1 MMKNIESFEVILYL
15 LPLPEPVGAAASG
28 VMREFEMV
36 MVRIR
41 DTDGNEG
48 CGYTALMVNQ
58 GAAVSKIIENVCAEI
73 VKSEDPRN
81 IEWIWS
87 KIWKTHHY
95 GDCWADTTRLSG
107 LTLEILISTFPSI
120 NC

>member
-1 MMKNIESFEVILYL
+1 MTKNIESFEVILYL

-58 GAAVSKIIENVCAEI
+58 GAAVSKIIENVCAQV
-73 VKSEDPRN
+73 VKSEDPQN

-87 KIWKTHHY
+87 RP
-95 GDCWADTTRLSG
+95 GASCGVTRPDM
-107 LTLEILISTFPSI
+107 LTNPTCEGIS
-120 NC
+120 